1 MSRLETAVLSAAC
14 VATGSMAQAHAA
26 PAGAASVAAPAG
38 LLGRAARGACG
49 LLGDGVRD
57 RLASKLGAWRFRT
70 MCRRIVDTPPLLTSQ
85 APLLFV
91 SMVSHKDVQS
101 YLLAIKSI
109 YRYVG
114 EGRIIVINDGSLTG
128 DDLALL
134 RVHAGAPTVVGIGS
148 IDTASCPRGGTW
160 ERLMLIAELARD
172 SYVIQVDS
180 DLLALSSLPEVIDA
194 YRRNVAFTQSG
205 DLSSAL
211 VSLEQAAARADTQA
225 GEHMQT
231 MAERALRA
239 IHPSLGQR
247 YARGSSGFA
256 GFPRGAD
263 LRPVVEAFSAEM
275 VRLVGLGKWSKWGS
289 EQVASNYVIANC
301 PDAVLLDAK
310 RYSLHWEGRENEPA
324 SLIHFVGVFRYRF
337 GTYLKHGKRVIA
349 ELKAPA
355 KLPERVPAHQGASD
369 LVTA

>member
-1 MSRLETAVLSAAC
+1 MPSLTALER
-14 VATGSMAQAHAA
+14 
-26 PAGAASVAAPAG
+26 PAG
-38 LLGRAARGACG
+38 LLGWAARSTRG
-49 LLGDGVRD
+49 LLGHGVQG
-57 RLASKLGAWRFRT
+57 RLCNKLGAWRFKAL
-70 MCRRIVDTPPLLTSQ
+70 CRRILDTPPLSTNQ

-109 YRYVG
+109 YRHVG
-114 EGRIIVINDGSLTG
+114 EGRILVINDGSLTEE
-128 DDLALL
+128 DLALL
-134 RVHAGAPTVVGIGS
+134 RVHAGAPTVVGISS
-148 IDTASCPRGGTW
+148 ISTASCPRGGTW

-180 DLLALSSLPEVIDA
+180 DLLAVSPLPEVVDA

-205 DLSSAL
+205 DLGSAW

-275 VRLVGLGKWSKWGS
+275 VRLVGRERWSTWGS
-289 EQVASNYVIANC
+289 EQVASNYVVANC
-301 PDAVLLDAK
+301 PDAVLLDAQ
-310 RYSLHWEGRENEPA
+310 RYSLHWEGRENTA
-324 SLIHFVGVFRYRF
+324 TSLFHFVGVFRYRF
-337 GTYLKHGKRVIA
+337 GTYLKHGRRVIA
-349 ELKAPA
+349 ELGVRP
-355 KLPERVPAHQGASD
+355 
-369 LVTA
+369 